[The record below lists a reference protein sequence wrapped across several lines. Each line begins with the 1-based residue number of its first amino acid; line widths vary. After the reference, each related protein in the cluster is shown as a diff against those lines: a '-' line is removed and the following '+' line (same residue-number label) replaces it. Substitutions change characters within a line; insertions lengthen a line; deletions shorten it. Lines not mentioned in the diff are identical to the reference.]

1 MGSIS
6 TSTARA
12 INALEGTIGKVGD
25 SDVTSVAAIFVGCAG
40 IASGGAAAGGSAFA
54 SGRGIR
60 GGGGA
65 PPRDRERAAGTRSSA
80 CFDATVEG
88 CNLVEPA
95 RFGASGVELAAYG
108 DGRGPRGALF
118 DLILDA
124 RPSAASSFVAASC
137 GKVSVVASTAAALTF
152 RAAAAARKPP
162 AGGRKNA
169 LKLCSVHSEFA
180 PQAIVSVMMVSKN
193 DSAS

>member
-1 MGSIS
+1 M
-6 TSTARA
+6 
-12 INALEGTIGKVGD
+12 EGIIGKVGD
-25 SDVTSVAAIFVGCAG
+25 SDVTDFAATSVGCVG
-40 IASGGAAAGGSAFA
+40 IASGGATVGGSAFA

-65 PPRDRERAAGTRSSA
+65 APRDRERAAGTRSSGG
-80 CFDATVEG
+80 FDATVEG

-118 DLILDA
+118 DLIFDA

-137 GKVSVVASTAAALTF
+137 VKVLDVASTAAALTF

-169 LKLCSVHSEFA
+169 LKLCTAHS
-180 PQAIVSVMMVSKN
+180 
-193 DSAS
+193 